1 MGLALAQGIARQHQG
16 VIRLVEQPQGCLFE
30 CFFPL
35 EPAGKPAQAQR
46 LPSDLFI
53 LLVDDEEMVAEGTAL
68 LLQSLG
74 YQVHAVTNPQEAL
87 HWLQNN
93 EVKPDLLLT
102 DFAMGSVT
110 GLELARQVRSL
121 LPKLPIVIFS
131 GYTDAALWHE
141 ATQAGVSAILTK
153 PLTEE
158 DLQTCLIELL

>member
-1 MGLALAQGIARQHQG
+1 MGLALAQGIASLHRG
-16 VIRLVEQPQGCLFE
+16 LIRYLPPGGQFAWLVPLDQPQKASKHLT
-30 CFFPL
+30 
-35 EPAGKPAQAQR
+35 
-46 LPSDLFI
+46 PSNTFV

-68 LLQSLG
+68 ALQSLG

-158 DLQTCLIELL
+158 DLQTCLAELL